1 MTQQNTPAAVC
12 ALAQGERLD
21 FDWGHITWTVSRS
34 LGNSA
39 EMTFGLVTIK
49 AGRANSRHRQP
60 NCDEILH
67 VLSGKIEH
75 SLGDERFEMNAGDTV
90 SIPTG
95 LWHNARA
102 LGSEDAQMVICF
114 SSADRET
121 EGEL

>member
-1 MTQQNTPAAVC
+1 MSDPQIHPAVTGAG
-12 ALAQGERLD
+12 QGEALD
-21 FDWGHITWTVSRS
+21 FDWGHIVWTVARS

-39 EMTFGLVTIK
+39 TMTFGLVSIN
-49 AGRANSRHRQP
+49 AGAANPRHRHP

-75 SLGDERFEMNAGDTV
+75 SLGDQRFEMNSGDTI

-95 LWHNARA
+95 VWHNARA
-102 LGSEDAQMVICF
+102 LGEQDAQMVICF

-121 EGEL
+121 QGE